1 MKITATLL
9 IYCDIDNTE
18 LSVVGVS
25 SVHMMSTSE
34 GEDQITDQQIQVRY
48 VTVLYITQVFFLYKC
63 YNPIGGSKLHVG
75 HQRLIS
81 EVQYVTEIL

>member
-34 GEDQITDQQIQVRY
+34 GEDQITDQQIQVPSPLCYRP
-48 VTVLYITQVFFLYKC
+48 LYYPSFFL
-63 YNPIGGSKLHVG
+63 I
-75 HQRLIS
+75 
-81 EVQYVTEIL
+81 